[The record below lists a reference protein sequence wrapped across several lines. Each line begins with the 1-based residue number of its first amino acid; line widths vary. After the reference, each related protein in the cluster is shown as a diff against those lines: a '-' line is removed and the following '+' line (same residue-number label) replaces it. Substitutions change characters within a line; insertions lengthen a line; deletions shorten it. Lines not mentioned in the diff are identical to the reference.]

1 MDNLFDIEEQVVN
14 KRIIINKLN
23 LPPEDELA
31 SMNSDDLWDLYL
43 KVKGFTEYL
52 DKMIIEE
59 ENNEQ

>member
-14 KRIIINKLN
+14 KRIIINKLT
-23 LPPEDELA
+23 LPPEEELA

-52 DKMIIEE
+52 DKMIIVE

>member
-14 KRIIINKLN
+14 KRIIINKLS
-23 LPPEDELA
+23 LPSEDELVDM
-31 SMNSDDLWDLYL
+31 SSDDLWDLYL

-52 DKMIIEE
+52 DKMIIVE

>member
-31 SMNSDDLWDLYL
+31 SMTSDDLWDLYL

>member
-23 LPPEDELA
+23 LPSEDELA
-31 SMNSDDLWDLYL
+31 NMSSDDLWDLYL

-52 DKMIIEE
+52 DKMIIVE
-59 ENNEQ
+59 ENNE

>member
-14 KRIIINKLN
+14 KRIIINKLS

-31 SMNSDDLWDLYL
+31 SMTSDDLWDLYL

>member
-14 KRIIINKLN
+14 KRIIINKLS
-23 LPPEDELA
+23 LPPEEELVN
-31 SMNSDDLWDLYL
+31 MTSDDLWDLYL

-52 DKMIIEE
+52 DKMILEE